1 MKRSIFMLI
10 ISAAILITFLFLNC
24 PTVSEE
30 EEEKESINYNAMV
43 AVSTG
48 SYNQSNGTDSFNHT
62 LSGFSIGKYEVTY
75 SLWYSVYQWASANS
89 YYFQSAGREGNDGTV
104 GAAPTAAGKFE
115 PVTGINWRDAIVWCN
130 AFSQKSGL
138 SLCYTYTALAIKD
151 SRDSNATACDNA
163 ACSWTANGY
172 RLPSEGE
179 WQFAATGRGAIPWN
193 YASGAAAA
201 STNAIETAKVAW
213 YSSNSGGSTRQ
224 AGTTA
229 NSSSLSLWDV
239 SGNVWEWCWDWEDDY
254 PVPVQIDYRGPSTGT
269 SRIARGGSWGETATY
284 LRVGYRGYDLP
295 GNAYNERGFRIA
307 RTN

>member
-151 SRDSNATACDNA
+151 SRDSNATA
-163 ACSWTANGY
+163 
-172 RLPSEGE
+172 
-179 WQFAATGRGAIPWN
+179 
-193 YASGAAAA
+193 
-201 STNAIETAKVAW
+201 
-213 YSSNSGGSTRQ
+213 
-224 AGTTA
+224 
-229 NSSSLSLWDV
+229 
-239 SGNVWEWCWDWEDDY
+239 
-254 PVPVQIDYRGPSTGT
+254 
-269 SRIARGGSWGETATY
+269 
-284 LRVGYRGYDLP
+284 
-295 GNAYNERGFRIA
+295 
-307 RTN
+307 